1 MMQIKFVPRHPGGRE
16 RNKRPRNPQPPSGIR
31 IPGLRQVAQPGDRA
45 LPNKK
50 PLQFSLKESFFS
62 LKESFSPRS
71 NAPSRNSSPSSVSA
85 AVLTSVNA
93 AFGNCSQTA
102 ISSSSAV
109 RVSHPNV
116 NMYRPGSVTRP
127 AFCHVILL
135 TTDDFSFQG
144 CNRHPAPTSI
154 GLNAG
159 LEQFT
164 CSHLEGVELQ
174 SEHRQRQP

>member
-31 IPGLRQVAQPGDRA
+31 IPGLRQVAHPGDRA

-62 LKESFSPRS
+62 LKGSFSPRS

-102 ISSSSAV
+102 ISSAV

-116 NMYRPGSVTRP
+116 NMYRPGSVSRLDYDSDL
-127 AFCHVILL
+127 LL
-135 TTDDFSFQG
+135 TTDDFLFQ
-144 CNRHPAPTSI
+144 
-154 GLNAG
+154 
-159 LEQFT
+159 
-164 CSHLEGVELQ
+164 
-174 SEHRQRQP
+174 